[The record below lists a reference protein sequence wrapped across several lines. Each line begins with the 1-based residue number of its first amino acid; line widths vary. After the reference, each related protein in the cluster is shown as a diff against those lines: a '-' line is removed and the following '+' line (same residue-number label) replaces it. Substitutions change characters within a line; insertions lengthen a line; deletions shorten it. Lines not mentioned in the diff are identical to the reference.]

1 MKGKGKIVQKQTM
14 ELHGITIYLLRKNIK
29 NQYIR
34 LRPDGGVQVSVPS
47 YFPDNAI
54 AEFLEKHWQWIEE
67 NRGVQKELEYVTGE
81 VHDLWGTPYE
91 LLVERSLKRAL
102 TEVRGEQIYMRVPA
116 KSTDV
121 ERRKQ
126 LDLFY
131 KQELQ
136 RRLPEIAS
144 HYEKIVGKKA
154 AEWRFRRMK
163 SRWGSCQIQKRRICL
178 NLQLAEKPVECL
190 EYVVVHELT
199 HLHEPSHN
207 QRFWS
212 LVDQFY
218 PEWKKQKKKLNAR

>member
-126 LDLFY
+126 LDLLY

-218 PEWKKQKKKLNAR
+218 PDWKKQKKKLNAR

>member
-81 VHDLWGTPYE
+81 VHDLWGNPYE

-218 PEWKKQKKKLNAR
+218 PDWKRQKKKLNAR

>member
-81 VHDLWGTPYE
+81 VHDLWGNPYE

-218 PEWKKQKKKLNAR
+218 PDWKKQKKKLNAR

>member
-34 LRPDGGVQVSVPS
+34 LRPDGGVQLSVPS

-126 LDLFY
+126 LDLFLDWEYYNTY
-131 KQELQ
+131 KYCYFQSQYL
-136 RRLPEIAS
+136 LPL
-144 HYEKIVGKKA
+144 HY
-154 AEWRFRRMK
+154 
-163 SRWGSCQIQKRRICL
+163 
-178 NLQLAEKPVECL
+178 
-190 EYVVVHELT
+190 
-199 HLHEPSHN
+199 
-207 QRFWS
+207 
-212 LVDQFY
+212 
-218 PEWKKQKKKLNAR
+218 